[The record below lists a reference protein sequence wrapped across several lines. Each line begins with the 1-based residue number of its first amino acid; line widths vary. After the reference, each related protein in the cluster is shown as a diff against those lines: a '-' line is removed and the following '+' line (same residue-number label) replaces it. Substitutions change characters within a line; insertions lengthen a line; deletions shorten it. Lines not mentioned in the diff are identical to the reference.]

1 MANRIYWTTLSLQI
15 IGDLLSKMGLP
26 KKKMILKPS
35 YALFKFA
42 HIIG

>member
-1 MANRIYWTTLSLQI
+1 
-15 IGDLLSKMGLP
+15 MGLP